1 MTHLELLK
9 FAQAL
14 LAENITLRQELETAT
29 SKPREDLTVEAAL
42 AKERDLIARSLEK
55 QCDDMRDHFETR
67 WMREVAHAIR
77 RRRSEK

>member
-14 LAENITLRQELETAT
+14 LAENVALRQELEAAT

-42 AKERDLIARSLEK
+42 AKERKWIADMLYR
-55 QCDDMRDHFETR
+55 QCDDMRDHFDIR
-67 WMREVAHAIR
+67 WMREVADAIR
-77 RRRSEK
+77 RRGQK